1 MAAESYPAWRVYSQK
16 IGRQWRRQIIH
27 GLRAVTGA
35 YTEPGIKLAS
45 KLARN
50 PAQKKAS
57 TRLAK
62 VILEAM

>member
-1 MAAESYPAWRVYSQK
+1 MLDSLPDAGGVLSAWRVYSQK

-35 YTEPGIKLAS
+35 YTGPGIKLAS

-50 PAQKKAS
+50 PAKKKPAPGW
-57 TRLAK
+57 LK
-62 VILEAM
+62 